1 MKIRRYEES
10 LMMTLYIGDFRNKK
24 NIYGKKKNGKGSGN
38 PVLDA
43 LTDMLGA
50 MSPEER
56 MQLMA
61 NLENFASSGR
71 SLGNMQESVYTYQ
84 HPDYTQQVKPLAEY
98 LQHLLKAFMP
108 SEILAAYE
116 VAHKA
121 MTSLSQQEQEDA
133 MRNFFMFILA
143 DGLTHDFDEDVE
155 TSGLPIIAGFQL
167 VDDFK
172 LTGLFD
178 VILETLKQNKSFY
191 EFYYS
196 GYEEVSTLILAHVG
210 VEHLEELKEMMKT
223 DGFMPEVYPTVFNA
237 VVQMA
242 VENPSCRLQ
251 VLIWVT
257 DVLKSCI
264 DFTMPAMAM
273 DWIVKSLAQIKAV
286 ELLPMIKNIYKDYRV
301 PPVEIENGIKG
312 VTKLL
317 TEGTFERII
326 MFADFKEVLN
336 EFAEGEANDFNDDLF
351 GFDNWSDDDDWLDDE
366 EDDDERDAD
375 ALFYKECGLKPAK
388 SKSGKSK
395 SESDKSKLKPT
406 KSNSKSARKSK

>member
-1 MKIRRYEES
+1 MA
-10 LMMTLYIGDFRNKK
+10 
-24 NIYGKKKNGKGSGN
+24 KKKKGNSSGN
-38 PVLDA
+38 PVMDA
-43 LTDMLGA
+43 LTEMLNG
-50 MSPEER
+50 MSPEEK
-56 MQLMA
+56 MMLMA
-61 NLENFASSGR
+61 DLENFASSGR
-71 SLGNMQESVYTYQ
+71 SLGEMQESVYTYQ
-84 HPDYTQQVKPLAEY
+84 RPDYTQQVKPLPDY
-98 LQHLLKAFMP
+98 LQQLFDAFTP
-108 SEILAAYE
+108 SEVLEVYE

-121 MTSLSQQEQEDA
+121 MGSLSQQEQEDE

-143 DGLTHDFDEDVE
+143 DGLTHNFDEDVE

-178 VILETLKQNKSFY
+178 VILETLKQNQSFY

-196 GYEEVSTLILAHVG
+196 GYEEVTTLILAHVG
-210 VEHLEELKEMMKT
+210 VGHLEELKEMMNT

-251 VLIWVT
+251 VLTWVT

-286 ELLPMIKNIYKDYRV
+286 ELLPMIKNIYKNYRV
-301 PPVEIENGIKG
+301 PPVEIEDGIKG

-317 TEGTFERII
+317 TKGTTDRII
-326 MFADFKEVLN
+326 MFAEFKEVLN

-351 GFDNWSDDDDWLDDE
+351 GFDNWSDDGDWLDDE
-366 EDDDERDAD
+366 EEDDERDAD
-375 ALFYKECGLKPAK
+375 ALFFKECGLKPAK

-395 SESDKSKLKPT
+395 SESDKSKSKPA
-406 KSNSKSARKSK
+406 KSNSKSARKGK

>member
-1 MKIRRYEES
+1 MA
-10 LMMTLYIGDFRNKK
+10 
-24 NIYGKKKNGKGSGN
+24 KKKKGKSSGN
-38 PVLDA
+38 PVMDA
-43 LTDMLGA
+43 LTEMLNG
-50 MSPEER
+50 MSPEEK
-56 MQLMA
+56 MMLMA
-61 NLENFASSGR
+61 DLENFASSGR
-71 SLGNMQESVYTYQ
+71 SLGEMQESVYTYQ
-84 HPDYTQQVKPLAEY
+84 SPDYTQQVKPLAEY

-121 MTSLSQQEQEDA
+121 MASLSQQQQEDA

-172 LTGLFD
+172 LTGLFG
-178 VILETLKQNKSFY
+178 VILETLKQNQNFY

-196 GYEEVSTLILAHVG
+196 GYEEVTTLILAHVG
-210 VEHLEELKEMMKT
+210 VGHLEELKEMMNT

-251 VLIWVT
+251 VLTWVA

-286 ELLPMIKNIYKDYRV
+286 ELLPMIKNIYKNYRV
-301 PPVEIENGIKG
+301 PPVEIEDGIKG

-317 TEGTFERII
+317 TKGTTDRII
-326 MFADFKEVLN
+326 MFADFKELLN

-351 GFDNWSDDDDWLDDE
+351 GFDNWSDDEDWLDDE
-366 EDDDERDAD
+366 EEDDERDAD
-375 ALFYKECGLKPAK
+375 ALFYKECGFKPAK
-388 SKSGKSK
+388 SK
-395 SESDKSKLKPT
+395 PA
-406 KSNSKSARKSK
+406 KSNSKSARKGK

>member
-1 MKIRRYEES
+1 MA
-10 LMMTLYIGDFRNKK
+10 
-24 NIYGKKKNGKGSGN
+24 KKKKGKSSGN

-43 LTDMLGA
+43 LTEMLNG
-50 MSPEER
+50 MSPEEK
-56 MQLMA
+56 MMLMDD
-61 NLENFASSGR
+61 LENFASSGR
-71 SLGNMQESVYTYQ
+71 SLGEMQESVYTYQ
-84 HPDYTQQVKPLAEY
+84 RPDYTQQVKPLAEY

-121 MTSLSQQEQEDA
+121 MASLSQQEQEDV

-143 DGLTHDFDEDVE
+143 DGLTHDFEEDVE

-178 VILETLKQNKSFY
+178 VILETLKQNQNFY

-196 GYEEVSTLILAHVG
+196 GYEEVTTLILAHVG
-210 VEHLEELKEMMKT
+210 VGHLEELKEMMKT

-251 VLIWVT
+251 VLTWVT

-301 PPVEIENGIKG
+301 PPVEIEDGIKG

-317 TEGTFERII
+317 TKGTTDRII
-326 MFADFKEVLN
+326 MFADFKELLN

-351 GFDNWSDDDDWLDDE
+351 GFDNWPDDE
-366 EDDDERDAD
+366 EDEQCAD
-375 ALFYKECGLKPAK
+375 H
-388 SKSGKSK
+388 
-395 SESDKSKLKPT
+395 
-406 KSNSKSARKSK
+406 

>member
-1 MKIRRYEES
+1 MA
-10 LMMTLYIGDFRNKK
+10 
-24 NIYGKKKNGKGSGN
+24 KKKKGKSCGN
-38 PVLDA
+38 PVWDA
-43 LTDMLGA
+43 LTEMLNG
-50 MSPEER
+50 MSSEEK
-56 MQLMA
+56 MILMA
-61 NLENFASSGR
+61 DLENFASSGR

-84 HPDYTQQVKPLAEY
+84 PPDYTQQVKPLAEY

-210 VEHLEELKEMMKT
+210 VEHLEELKELMKT
-223 DGFMPEVYPTVFNA
+223 DGFMPEVYPTVFKA

-251 VLIWVT
+251 VLTWVT

-351 GFDNWSDDDDWLDDE
+351 GFDNWSDDEDWLDDE

>member
-1 MKIRRYEES
+1 MA
-10 LMMTLYIGDFRNKK
+10 
-24 NIYGKKKNGKGSGN
+24 KKKKGKSSGN

-43 LTDMLGA
+43 LTEMLNG
-50 MSPEER
+50 MSPEEK
-56 MQLMA
+56 MMLMDD
-61 NLENFASSGR
+61 LENFASSGR
-71 SLGNMQESVYTYQ
+71 SLGEMQESVYTYQ
-84 HPDYTQQVKPLAEY
+84 RPDYTLQVKPLAEY

-121 MTSLSQQEQEDA
+121 MASLSQQEQEDA

-178 VILETLKQNKSFY
+178 VILETLKQNQNFY

-196 GYEEVSTLILAHVG
+196 GYEEVTTLILAHVG
-210 VEHLEELKEMMKT
+210 VGHLEELKDMMNT

-251 VLIWVT
+251 VLTWVT

-286 ELLPMIKNIYKDYRV
+286 ELLPMIKNIYKNYRV
-301 PPVEIENGIKG
+301 PPVEIEDGIKG

-317 TEGTFERII
+317 TKGTTDRII
-326 MFADFKEVLN
+326 MFAEFKEVLN

-351 GFDNWSDDDDWLDDE
+351 GFDNWSDDGDWLDDE
-366 EDDDERDAD
+366 EEDDERDAD
-375 ALFYKECGLKPAK
+375 ALFFKECGLKPAK

-395 SESDKSKLKPT
+395 SESDKSKSKPA
-406 KSNSKSARKSK
+406 KSNSKSARKVK

>member
-1 MKIRRYEES
+1 MA
-10 LMMTLYIGDFRNKK
+10 
-24 NIYGKKKNGKGSGN
+24 KKKKGNSSGN
-38 PVLDA
+38 PVMDA
-43 LTDMLGA
+43 LTEMLNG
-50 MSPEER
+50 MSPEEK
-56 MQLMA
+56 MMLMA
-61 NLENFASSGR
+61 DLENFASSGR
-71 SLGNMQESVYTYQ
+71 SLGEMQESVYTYQ
-84 HPDYTQQVKPLAEY
+84 SPDYTQQVKLLAEY

-116 VAHKA
+116 VAHQA
-121 MTSLSQQEQEDA
+121 MASLSQQEQEDA

-178 VILETLKQNKSFY
+178 VILETLKQNQNFY

-196 GYEEVSTLILAHVG
+196 GYEEVTTLILAHVG
-210 VEHLEELKEMMKT
+210 VGHLEELKEMMNT

-251 VLIWVT
+251 VLTWVA

-286 ELLPMIKNIYKDYRV
+286 ELLPMIKNIYKNYRV
-301 PPVEIENGIKG
+301 PPVEIEDGIKG

-317 TEGTFERII
+317 TKGTTDRII
-326 MFADFKEVLN
+326 MFADFKELLN

-351 GFDNWSDDDDWLDDE
+351 GFDNWSDDEDWLDDE
-366 EDDDERDAD
+366 EEDDERDAD
-375 ALFYKECGLKPAK
+375 ALFYKECGFKPAK

-395 SESDKSKLKPT
+395 SESDKSKSKPA
-406 KSNSKSARKSK
+406 KSNSKSARKGK

>member
-1 MKIRRYEES
+1 MA
-10 LMMTLYIGDFRNKK
+10 
-24 NIYGKKKNGKGSGN
+24 KKKKGKSSGN

-43 LTDMLGA
+43 LTEMLNG
-50 MSPEER
+50 MSPEEK
-56 MQLMA
+56 MMLMA
-61 NLENFASSGR
+61 DLENFASSGR
-71 SLGNMQESVYTYQ
+71 SLGEMQESVYTYQ
-84 HPDYTQQVKPLAEY
+84 RPDYTQQVKPLAEN

-116 VAHKA
+116 VVHKA
-121 MTSLSQQEQEDA
+121 MVSLSQQEQEDA

-178 VILETLKQNKSFY
+178 VILETLKQNQSFY

-196 GYEEVSTLILAHVG
+196 GYEEVTTLILAHVG
-210 VEHLEELKEMMKT
+210 VGHLEELKEMMNT

-251 VLIWVT
+251 VLTWVT

-286 ELLPMIKNIYKDYRV
+286 ELLPMIKNIYKNYRV
-301 PPVEIENGIKG
+301 PPVEIEDGIKG

-317 TEGTFERII
+317 TKGTTDRII
-326 MFADFKEVLN
+326 MFAEFKEVLN

-351 GFDNWSDDDDWLDDE
+351 GFDNWSDDGDWLDDE
-366 EDDDERDAD
+366 EEDDERDAD
-375 ALFYKECGLKPAK
+375 ALFFKECGLKPAK

-395 SESDKSKLKPT
+395 SESDKSKSKPA
-406 KSNSKSARKSK
+406 KSNSKSARKGK

>member
-1 MKIRRYEES
+1 MA
-10 LMMTLYIGDFRNKK
+10 
-24 NIYGKKKNGKGSGN
+24 KKKKGKSSGN

-43 LTDMLGA
+43 LTEMLNG
-50 MSPEER
+50 MSSEEK
-56 MQLMA
+56 MMLMA
-61 NLENFASSGR
+61 DLENFASSGR
-71 SLGNMQESVYTYQ
+71 SLGEMQESVYTYQ
-84 HPDYTQQVKPLAEY
+84 RPDYTQQVKPLAEY

-116 VAHKA
+116 VVHKA
-121 MTSLSQQEQEDA
+121 MVSLSQQEQEDA

-178 VILETLKQNKSFY
+178 VILETLKQNQSFY

-196 GYEEVSTLILAHVG
+196 GYEEVTTLILAHVG
-210 VEHLEELKEMMKT
+210 VGHLEELKEMMNT

-251 VLIWVT
+251 VLTWVT

-286 ELLPMIKNIYKDYRV
+286 ELLPMIKNIYKNYRV
-301 PPVEIENGIKG
+301 PPVEIEDGIKG

-317 TEGTFERII
+317 TKGTTDRII
-326 MFADFKEVLN
+326 MFAEFKEVLN

-351 GFDNWSDDDDWLDDE
+351 GFDNWSDDGDWLDDDE
-366 EDDDERDAD
+366 EDDERDAD
-375 ALFYKECGLKPAK
+375 ALFFKECGLKPAK
-388 SKSGKSK
+388 SKFGKSK
-395 SESDKSKLKPT
+395 SESDKSKSKPA
-406 KSNSKSARKSK
+406 KSNSKSARKGK

>member
-1 MKIRRYEES
+1 MA
-10 LMMTLYIGDFRNKK
+10 
-24 NIYGKKKNGKGSGN
+24 KKKKGKNSGN
-38 PVLDA
+38 PVLNA
-43 LTDMLGA
+43 LTEMLNQ
-50 MSPEER
+50 MSPEEK
-56 MQLMA
+56 MMLMA
-61 NLENFASSGR
+61 DLENFAQSGR
-71 SLGNMQESVYTYQ
+71 SLGDVQENVYAYQ
-84 HPDYTQQVKPLAEY
+84 RPDYTQQVKPLAEY
-98 LQHLLKAFMP
+98 LQYLFSAYMS
-108 SEILAAYE
+108 SEILAAYN
-116 VAHKA
+116 VAHREMA
-121 MTSLSQQEQEDA
+121 SLSHQKQEEA

-178 VILETLKQNKSFY
+178 VILETLKQNQSFY

-196 GYEEVSTLILAHVG
+196 GYEEVTTLILAHVG
-210 VEHLEELKEMMKT
+210 VGHLEELKEMMNT

-251 VLIWVT
+251 VLTWVT

-286 ELLPMIKNIYKDYRV
+286 ELLPMIKNIYKNYRV
-301 PPVEIENGIKG
+301 PPVEIEDGIKG

-317 TEGTFERII
+317 TKGTTDRII
-326 MFADFKEVLN
+326 MFAEFKEVLN

-351 GFDNWSDDDDWLDDE
+351 GFDNWSDDGDWLDDDE
-366 EDDDERDAD
+366 EDDERDAD
-375 ALFYKECGLKPAK
+375 ALFFKECGLKPAK
-388 SKSGKSK
+388 SKFGKSK
-395 SESDKSKLKPT
+395 SESDKSKSKPA
-406 KSNSKSARKSK
+406 KSNSKSARKGK

>member
-1 MKIRRYEES
+1 MV
-10 LMMTLYIGDFRNKK
+10 
-24 NIYGKKKNGKGSGN
+24 KKKKGKSSGN

-43 LTDMLGA
+43 LTEMLNG
-50 MSPEER
+50 MSPEEK
-56 MQLMA
+56 MMLMDD
-61 NLENFASSGR
+61 LENFASSGR
-71 SLGNMQESVYTYQ
+71 SLGEMQESVYTYQ
-84 HPDYTQQVKPLAEY
+84 RPDYTQQVKPLAEY

-121 MTSLSQQEQEDA
+121 MASLSQQEQEDV

-143 DGLTHDFDEDVE
+143 DGLTHDFEEDVE

-178 VILETLKQNKSFY
+178 VILETLKQNQSFY

-196 GYEEVSTLILAHVG
+196 GYEEVTTLILAHVG
-210 VEHLEELKEMMKT
+210 VGHLEELKEMMNT

-251 VLIWVT
+251 VLTWVT

-286 ELLPMIKNIYKDYRV
+286 ELLPMIKNIYKNYRV
-301 PPVEIENGIKG
+301 PPVEIEDGIKG

-317 TEGTFERII
+317 TKGTTDRII
-326 MFADFKEVLN
+326 MFAEFKEVLN

-351 GFDNWSDDDDWLDDE
+351 GFDNWSDDGDWLDDE
-366 EDDDERDAD
+366 EEDDERDAD
-375 ALFYKECGLKPAK
+375 ALFFKECGLKPAK

-395 SESDKSKLKPT
+395 SESDKSKSKPA
-406 KSNSKSARKSK
+406 KSNSKSARKGK

>member
-1 MKIRRYEES
+1 MA
-10 LMMTLYIGDFRNKK
+10 
-24 NIYGKKKNGKGSGN
+24 KKKKGKSCGN
-38 PVLDA
+38 PVWDA
-43 LTDMLGA
+43 LTEMLNG
-50 MSPEER
+50 MSSEEK
-56 MQLMA
+56 MILMA
-61 NLENFASSGR
+61 DLENFASSGR

-116 VAHKA
+116 VAYKA

-210 VEHLEELKEMMKT
+210 VEHLEELKELMKT

-251 VLIWVT
+251 VLTWGT

-351 GFDNWSDDDDWLDDE
+351 GFDNWSDDEDWLDDE

>member
-1 MKIRRYEES
+1 MA
-10 LMMTLYIGDFRNKK
+10 
-24 NIYGKKKNGKGSGN
+24 KKKKGNSSGN

-43 LTDMLGA
+43 LTEMLNG
-50 MSPEER
+50 MSPEEK
-56 MQLMA
+56 MMLMA
-61 NLENFASSGR
+61 DLENFASSGR
-71 SLGNMQESVYTYQ
+71 SLGEMQESVYTYQ
-84 HPDYTQQVKPLAEY
+84 RPDYTQQVKPLAEY
-98 LQHLLKAFMP
+98 LQQLFDAFMP

-121 MTSLSQQEQEDA
+121 LASLSQQEQEDA

-143 DGLTHDFDEDVE
+143 DGLTHDFEEDVE

-178 VILETLKQNKSFY
+178 VILETLKQNQSFY

-196 GYEEVSTLILAHVG
+196 GYEEVTTLILAHVG
-210 VEHLEELKEMMKT
+210 VGHLEELKVMMKT

-251 VLIWVT
+251 VLAWVT

-273 DWIVKSLAQIKAV
+273 DWIVKSLAQIKAA
-286 ELLPMIKNIYKDYRV
+286 ELLPMIKNIYKEYRV

-317 TEGTFERII
+317 TKGTDERVI

-336 EFAEGEANDFNDDLF
+336 ELVAGENDDFDEDWLD
-351 GFDNWSDDDDWLDDE
+351 FDNWPDDEDWLDDE
-366 EDDDERDAD
+366 EEDDERDAD
-375 ALFYKECGLKPAK
+375 ALFYKECGFKPVK

-395 SESDKSKLKPT
+395 SESDKSKSKPA
-406 KSNSKSARKSK
+406 KSNSKSARKGK

>member
-1 MKIRRYEES
+1 MA
-10 LMMTLYIGDFRNKK
+10 
-24 NIYGKKKNGKGSGN
+24 KKKKGKSCGN
-38 PVLDA
+38 PVWDA
-43 LTDMLGA
+43 LTEMLNG
-50 MSPEER
+50 MSPEEK
-56 MQLMA
+56 MILMA
-61 NLENFASSGR
+61 DLENFASSGR

-251 VLIWVT
+251 VLTWVT

-286 ELLPMIKNIYKDYRV
+286 ELLPMIKNFYKDYRV

-351 GFDNWSDDDDWLDDE
+351 GFDNWLDDE

-395 SESDKSKLKPT
+395 SESDKSKLKLT

>member
-1 MKIRRYEES
+1 MA
-10 LMMTLYIGDFRNKK
+10 
-24 NIYGKKKNGKGSGN
+24 KKKKGNSSGN

-43 LTDMLGA
+43 LTEMLNG
-50 MSPEER
+50 MSPEEK
-56 MQLMA
+56 MMLMA
-61 NLENFASSGR
+61 DLENFASSGR
-71 SLGNMQESVYTYQ
+71 SLGEMQESVYTYQ
-84 HPDYTQQVKPLAEY
+84 RPDYTQQVKPLPEY
-98 LQHLLKAFMP
+98 LQQLFDAFTP
-108 SEILAAYE
+108 SEVLEAYE

-121 MTSLSQQEQEDA
+121 MASLSQQEQEEA

-143 DGLTHDFDEDVE
+143 DGLTHDFEEDVE
-155 TSGLPIIAGFQL
+155 TSGLPIVAAFQL

-178 VILETLKQNKSFY
+178 VILETLKQNQSFY

-196 GYEEVSTLILAHVG
+196 GYEEVTTLILAHVG
-210 VEHLEELKEMMKT
+210 VGHLEELKEMMKT

-251 VLIWVT
+251 VLAWVT

-273 DWIVKSLAQIKAV
+273 DWIVKSLAQIKAA
-286 ELLPMIKNIYKDYRV
+286 ELLPMIKNIYKEYRV

-317 TEGTFERII
+317 TKGTDERVI
-326 MFADFKEVLN
+326 MFADIKEVLN
-336 EFAEGEANDFNDDLF
+336 ELVAGENDDFDEDWLD
-351 GFDNWSDDDDWLDDE
+351 FDNWPDDEDWLDDE
-366 EDDDERDAD
+366 EEDDERDAD
-375 ALFYKECGLKPAK
+375 ALFYKECGFKPAK

-395 SESDKSKLKPT
+395 SESDKSKS
-406 KSNSKSARKSK
+406 KSAKSKSKSARKGK

>member
-1 MKIRRYEES
+1 
-10 LMMTLYIGDFRNKK
+10 
-24 NIYGKKKNGKGSGN
+24 
-38 PVLDA
+38 
-43 LTDMLGA
+43 
-50 MSPEER
+50 
-56 MQLMA
+56 
-61 NLENFASSGR
+61 
-71 SLGNMQESVYTYQ
+71 
-84 HPDYTQQVKPLAEY
+84 
-98 LQHLLKAFMP
+98 MP

-116 VAHKA
+116 VVHKA
-121 MTSLSQQEQEDA
+121 MVSLSQQEQEDA

-178 VILETLKQNKSFY
+178 VILETLKQNQSFY

-196 GYEEVSTLILAHVG
+196 GYEEVTTLILAHVG
-210 VEHLEELKEMMKT
+210 VGHLEELKEMMNT

-251 VLIWVT
+251 VLTWVT

-286 ELLPMIKNIYKDYRV
+286 ELLPMIKNIYKNYRV
-301 PPVEIENGIKG
+301 PPVEIEDGIKG

-317 TEGTFERII
+317 TKGTTDRII
-326 MFADFKEVLN
+326 MFAEFKEVLN

-351 GFDNWSDDDDWLDDE
+351 GFDNWSDDGDWLDDE
-366 EDDDERDAD
+366 EEDDERDAD
-375 ALFYKECGLKPAK
+375 ALFFKECGLKPAK

-395 SESDKSKLKPT
+395 SESDKSKSKPA
-406 KSNSKSARKSK
+406 KSNSKSARKGK

>member
-1 MKIRRYEES
+1 MA
-10 LMMTLYIGDFRNKK
+10 
-24 NIYGKKKNGKGSGN
+24 KKKKGNSSGN

-43 LTDMLGA
+43 LTEMLNG
-50 MSPEER
+50 MSSEEK
-56 MQLMA
+56 MMLMA
-61 NLENFASSGR
+61 DLENFASSGR
-71 SLGNMQESVYTYQ
+71 SLSEMQESVYTYQ
-84 HPDYTQQVKPLAEY
+84 RPDYTQQVKPLAEY

-108 SEILAAYE
+108 SEIIAAYE

-121 MTSLSQQEQEDA
+121 MVSLSQQEQEDA

-178 VILETLKQNKSFY
+178 VILETLKQNQSFY

-196 GYEEVSTLILAHVG
+196 GYEEVTTLILAHVG
-210 VEHLEELKEMMKT
+210 VGHLEELKEMMNT

-242 VENPSCRLQ
+242 VENPPCRLQ
-251 VLIWVT
+251 VLTWVT

-286 ELLPMIKNIYKDYRV
+286 ELQPMIKNIYKNYRV
-301 PPVEIENGIKG
+301 PPVEIEDGIKG

-317 TEGTFERII
+317 TKGTTDRII
-326 MFADFKEVLN
+326 MFAEFKEVLN

-351 GFDNWSDDDDWLDDE
+351 GFDNWSDDGDWLDDDE
-366 EDDDERDAD
+366 EDDERDAD

-395 SESDKSKLKPT
+395 SESDKSKSKPA
-406 KSNSKSARKSK
+406 KSNSKSARKGK